1 MGKYFSRAE
10 LCASTTAKAAELDN
24 TPPPAVAVKLD
35 NLITHCLDPIRE
47 AWGKPLRVTS
57 GFRCPVLNRAVGGT
71 IDSQHVKGEAADITT
86 GNADDNRR
94 LFDRIR
100 AKDSG
105 LAYDQLIYEGEWVH
119 ISYRAAGNRRAA
131 LIKRG
136 GSYARA

>member
-1 MGKYFSRAE
+1 MGKYFTRAE
-10 LCASTTAKAAELDN
+10 LCASATARAADLDN

-47 AWGKPLRVTS
+47 AWGKPIRVTS

-71 IDSQHVKGEAADITT
+71 QDSQHVRGEAADITV
-86 GNADDNRR
+86 GNEADNRR
-94 LFDRIR
+94 LFDIIR

-105 LAYDQLIYEGEWVH
+105 LAFDQLIYEGSWVH

-131 LIKRG
+131 LIKTAND
-136 GSYARA
+136 YIRA